1 MTKAMGK
8 RSVNWFRMRYEQR
21 RRKNTTARWSAR
33 TRKEPGPDGSTKS
46 LARSP
51 GRHSGELNHC
61 ALSFSFSQFMM
72 FSTAHPTCIL
82 HPSTHQSKWFYRN
95 VLSPGKTRW
104 RKRLSARRLN
114 MQNSSQSAGIMGGE
128 HAVSQS
134 KLLQQTIKTFGVKG
148 LQCRRAIKNILE
160 A

>member
-33 TRKEPGPDGSTKS
+33 TSKEPGPDGSTKS

-51 GRHSGELNHC
+51 LCIKFLIQSVYDVLHSPSNLY
-61 ALSFSFSQFMM
+61 
-72 FSTAHPTCIL
+72 TPPL
-82 HPSTHQSKWFYRN
+82 HTPKQV
-95 VLSPGKTRW
+95 VLQERTVPWEDQMEEAPECK
-104 RKRLSARRLN
+104 
-114 MQNSSQSAGIMGGE
+114 NSSQSAGIMGGE

-134 KLLQQTIKTFGVKG
+134 ELLQQTIKTFGVKG